1 MELDK
6 MLNKYPPQCLTSV
19 KSNSG
24 TYQNI
29 FHSNGTETLQESQ
42 LSKKYYFHDTRL
54 IKSKKTN

>member
-6 MLNKYPPQCLTSV
+6 MLNKYLPQCLTSV

-29 FHSNGTETLQESQ
+29 FHSNGTETLQKSH
-42 LSKKYYFHDTRL
+42 LSKMNYFHDTRF
-54 IKSKKTN
+54 TNTEK